1 MVLRQLAQIRRSC
14 ENNPFFDT
22 MFRAGIFATYA
33 AITFGVVPSG
43 PSNIIGGVE
52 AAEAAVPVREPE
64 GLGESRDSP
73 VDALVLSPIVAIYW
87 LVFLASFLGDAFE
100 HYRCHR
106 LRIRSLKR
114 ESGDDVLTLYDVY
127 MSRLSLGG

>member
-43 PSNIIGGVE
+43 PSNIIGGAE
-52 AAEAAVPVREPE
+52 AAEAAVPVRYVWTCALPAYYK
-64 GLGESRDSP
+64 ESLFYP
-73 VDALVLSPIVAIYW
+73 
-87 LVFLASFLGDAFE
+87 
-100 HYRCHR
+100 
-106 LRIRSLKR
+106 
-114 ESGDDVLTLYDVY
+114 
-127 MSRLSLGG
+127 